1 MPQAFTP
8 GMVLLAKLAVAG
20 GGLAAAWAA
29 MTGLAWSPYAPAVD
43 EVLAQ
48 PIPFSHKHHV
58 GDVGLDCRFCHATV
72 ERSATPGMPSAQA
85 CLGCHSQLFADQALL
100 APLHR
105 ALEQHQPIAWKQ
117 ATHLPDYVYF
127 DHSVHVAKGVACI
140 ECHGRVDQ
148 MALMRRPQDMT
159 MKWCF
164 ACHQNPAPQLRFA
177 DDVFGMPP
185 RALAVEEAAL
195 LQRLAQHPLES
206 ERRLTDCST
215 CHR

>member
-8 GMVLLAKLAVAG
+8 GMVLLAKLAVGTAG
-20 GGLAAAWAA
+20 LVAVGVTALGL
-29 MTGLAWSPYAPAVD
+29 TWSPYTPDVD
-43 EVLAQ
+43 EVAAQ

-72 ERSATPGMPSAQA
+72 ERSAAPGMPSATL
-85 CLGCHSQLFADQALL
+85 CLGCHSQLSADQALL
-100 APLHR
+100 TPLHR
-105 ALEQHQPIAWKQ
+105 AMEQHQPIAWQQ
-117 ATHLPDYVYF
+117 ATHLPDHVYF

-148 MALMRRPQDMT
+148 MPLMRRAQDMT
-159 MKWCF
+159 MRWCF
-164 ACHQNPAPQLRFA
+164 ACHRNPAPHLRFA

-185 RALAVEEAAL
+185 RALSEEEAATL
-195 LQRLAQHPLES
+195 
-206 ERRLTDCST
+206 RRLVQRQLEPARRMTDCST